1 MKKLTQTGNWIWRD
15 GELSYAE
22 FGRMDRSS
30 KDAHL
35 LFISTLGEDISTNDW
50 YILKQYAPQYL
61 PTEKPNNFFSIDE
74 TIISTEDVQTYVQ
87 VCEPFLIDETIILT
101 EDVQTSVE
109 IPEVNILVTFGKDY
123 LLDYLNIIF
132 KSIYEEWETD
142 LKFITD
148 EKFINNVANFMIIN
162 ELTKAHIKAYKKI
175 MYL

>member
-1 MKKLTQTGNWIWRD
+1 MEKLTQTGNWIWRD

-74 TIISTEDVQTYVQ
+74 TIISTEDVQT
-87 VCEPFLIDETIILT
+87 
-101 EDVQTSVE
+101 SVE

>member
-74 TIISTEDVQTYVQ
+74 TIISTEDVQT
-87 VCEPFLIDETIILT
+87 
-101 EDVQTSVE
+101 SVE